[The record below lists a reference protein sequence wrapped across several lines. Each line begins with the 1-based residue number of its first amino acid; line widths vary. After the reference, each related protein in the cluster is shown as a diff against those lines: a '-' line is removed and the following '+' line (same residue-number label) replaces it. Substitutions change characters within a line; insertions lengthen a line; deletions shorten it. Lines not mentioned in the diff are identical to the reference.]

1 MRHRQMPDAAKGASV
16 SEGEKARDRGPDL
29 RGVLVTCVCILLGLT
44 IAFLLAL
51 QIPLWIDEVRERVA
65 PHESSVDA
73 APEPQPAPHRPVPPR
88 DPSRANAP
96 VRGDAAGAFSTDSY
110 PFDAIRKGEQGRTVA
125 WITVDASGT
134 PTACRIES
142 SSGSDSLDRATCRI
156 ALQRMHFDPAR
167 DGKGN
172 AIAGGIRLPVKWVLP
187 E

>member
-1 MRHRQMPDAAKGASV
+1 M
-16 SEGEKARDRGPDL
+16 SEGEKAKEQGPDL
-29 RGVLVTCVCILLGLT
+29 RGVLVTCVCILLGLA

-51 QIPLWIDEVRERVA
+51 QIPLWINQAQERMA
-65 PHESSVDA
+65 PRESSADA
-73 APEPQPAPHRPVPPR
+73 APEPPPAPHRSVPSR
-88 DPSRANAP
+88 DPSKANAP
-96 VRGDAAGAFSTDSY
+96 VKADAAGAFSADSY
-110 PFDAIRKGEQGRTVA
+110 PFDAIRKGEQGRTLA
-125 WITVDASGT
+125 WISVDASGT

-172 AIAGGIRLPVKWVLP
+172 AIAGGIGLPVKWVLP